1 MIPENK
7 KSFIRIKPSFV
18 VLSLNFLVLILFT
31 NISASTEEVEKHGPQ
46 DSNSS
51 PVQRKSV
58 EKVKLVSFNLTS
70 GQRISGKLVNEDPF
84 EIEVAEIKGGKIP
97 LSTYYKNDID
107 KKSIIY
113 KTISELDY
121 WRDTGKYFLQKV
133 WDFQDDPDEFIQ
145 AIQCY
150 EKAKSLVEAAA
161 GPEHRLVAELDEE
174 IRQIKADMARW
185 AEQVK
190 ERAEL
195 RELELLST
203 LDLRLQQIQEQIATN
218 SKDIGN
224 IRQELINNTTAIGD
238 YKELGNKITNIEVAT
253 RLLEQRMLKIE
264 DDIRDLWRRC
274 RPHPPYFISPKSKEE
289 PNS

>member
-1 MIPENK
+1 M
-7 KSFIRIKPSFV
+7 
-18 VLSLNFLVLILFT
+18 LILFT
-31 NISASTEEVEKHGPQ
+31 NISAGTEEVEKHGPQ

-58 EKVKLVSFNLTS
+58 EKVKLVLFNLTS

-84 EIEVAEIKGGKIP
+84 KIEIAEIKGSKIP

-113 KTISELDY
+113 KTVSELDY
-121 WRDTGKYFLQKV
+121 WRDTGKYFLEKV
-133 WDFQDDPDEFIQ
+133 WNFEDDPDEFIQ
-145 AIQCY
+145 AIRCY
-150 EKAKSLVEAAA
+150 EKAKSLVETAV

-185 AEQVK
+185 AEQAK

-195 RELELLST
+195 RKLELLST
-203 LDLRLQQIQEQIATN
+203 LDSHLQQIQEQIAIN
-218 SKDIGN
+218 SKSIEN
-224 IRQELINNTTAIGD
+224 IRQELMNNTAAIGD
-238 YKELGNKITNIEVAT
+238 YKELGNKITSIEVAT
-253 RLLEQRMLKIE
+253 RLFEQRMLKIE